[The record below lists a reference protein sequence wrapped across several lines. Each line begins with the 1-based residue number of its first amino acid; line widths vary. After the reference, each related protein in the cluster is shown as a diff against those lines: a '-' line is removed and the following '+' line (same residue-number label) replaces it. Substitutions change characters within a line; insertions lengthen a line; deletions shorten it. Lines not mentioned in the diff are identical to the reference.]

1 MDKKTFLALILIGV
15 IFLLWPVYMKKV
27 VGVPEPVQQAAT
39 ETVQTESS
47 NTGTLEVTQEPQ
59 KTQERRIKASKPSVT
74 APKSYKIQDYGA
86 AEEVVLENDLFRCVL
101 SSAGGGTVKGWQL
114 KKHLDTNGNWL
125 QLMPDSSAANLGM
138 VIGDPIQRSFDL
150 TSAIFTVALDTQW
163 TENGTH
169 FQKVEFVK
177 NLNQG
182 RIVRQFILRDGDY
195 HVDLTIW
202 INAVTEQEGA
212 RGITIEWDSAINPTE
227 PSIVRDLRY
236 CAAFAHQ
243 GGDLLKTA
251 VKPTGFREGTT
262 DWVAVRSK
270 YFVVAIIPVSQKGTG
285 ASLDGKNIQILRDG
299 NIAKWRTLKAD
310 ITVPLAR
317 NNNEPVKMKVYV
329 GPMDYQRLKSYHVGL
344 EKLMNFGWTIIR
356 PFSIAF
362 YYTLLF
368 LNDIFHNYGWAIIIF
383 AILIKIVLYPLTRK
397 SYQSMH
403 AMQELQPKINAL
415 REKYKDNSQKLNEE
429 TMKLYKKHGVNPMG
443 GCLPMLLQM
452 PVLFALFNLFRT
464 TIMLRQAPF
473 LGGLIADL
481 SSPDHMLGGI
491 NVFPILMS
499 VTMIFQQRLTNK
511 DPKQKMMAYF
521 MPIMMAFI
529 FYKLSA
535 GLNLYYLMF
544 NLLTIGQELLIGKKK
559 TEPQAE

>member
-1 MDKKTFLALILIGV
+1 MDKKTFLALILIGA
-15 IFLLWPVYMKKV
+15 IFLLWPVYMKKI
-27 VGVPEPVQQAAT
+27 VGVPEPAPKTAAESVEKTSSQPRTPEPKQNRQKPQAKP
-39 ETVQTESS
+39 V
-47 NTGTLEVTQEPQ
+47 
-59 KTQERRIKASKPSVT
+59 KASSSY
-74 APKSYKIQDYGA
+74 AAASKSNIIEDSGL
-86 AEEVVLENDLFRCVL
+86 AEEVVLENDIFRCVL
-101 SSAGGGTVKGWQL
+101 SSKGGGTVKSWQL
-114 KKHLDTNGNWL
+114 KKHFDTQGNWL
-125 QLMPDSSAANLGM
+125 QLLPDSSVSNLGM
-138 VIGDPIQRSFDL
+138 IIGNPVQRSLDL
-150 TSAIFTVALDTQW
+150 SSAIFTVSLNRQW
-163 TENGTH
+163 TENGKH
-169 FQKVEFVK
+169 VQEVEFVK
-177 NLNQG
+177 TLKQG
-182 RIVRQFILRDGDY
+182 QIVRQFIVKDGDY
-195 HVDLTIW
+195 SVDLSIW
-202 INAVTEQEGA
+202 LNELPVQENSKN
-212 RGITIEWDSAINPTE
+212 ITIEWDSAINPTE
-227 PSIVRDLRY
+227 PSIARDLRY

-262 DWVAVRSK
+262 DWIAVRSK
-270 YFVVAIIPVSQKGTG
+270 YFVVAIIPESSKGTG
-285 ASLDGKNIQILRDG
+285 ASLDGKNIKILRNG
-299 NIAKWRTLKAD
+299 SIEKWRSLKAE
-310 ITVPLAR
+310 ITVPVMQ
-317 NNNEPVKMKVYV
+317 NSDEPVKMKVYI
-329 GPMDYQRLKSYHVGL
+329 GPMDYQILKSYHVDL
-344 EKLMNFGWTIIR
+344 ERLMNFGWTLIR

-368 LNDIFHNYGWAIIIF
+368 LNGIFHDFGWAIIIF

-403 AMQELQPKINAL
+403 AMQELQPKISAL
-415 REKYKDNSQKLNEE
+415 KEKHKDNSQKLNEE

-473 LGGLIADL
+473 LGGLVADL
-481 SSPDHMLGGI
+481 SSPDHMIAGI

-499 VTMIFQQRLTNK
+499 VTMIFQQKLTNK

-544 NLLTIGQELLIGKKK
+544 NLLTIGQELLISKKK
-559 TEPQAE
+559 AATEKE